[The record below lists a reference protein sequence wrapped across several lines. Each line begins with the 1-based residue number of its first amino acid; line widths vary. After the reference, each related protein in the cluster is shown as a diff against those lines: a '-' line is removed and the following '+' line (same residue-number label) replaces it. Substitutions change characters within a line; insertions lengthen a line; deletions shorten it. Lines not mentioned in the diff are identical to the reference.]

1 MSRTQSIPVGSRT
14 RPLVLVVAVL
24 LHGAA
29 RVLARLAIV
38 HAPRAEHG
46 AGARREFGVARIEGR
61 EVGVV
66 YEDGEI
72 VAVLSGTT
80 RL

>member
-1 MSRTQSIPVGSRT
+1 MSRIHSIPVGSRT

-29 RVLARLAIV
+29 RVLARLAVI
-38 HAPRAEHG
+38 HAPRTEHG
-46 AGARREFGVARIEGR
+46 AAARREFGVARLEGR

-72 VAVLSGTT
+72 VAVLRETT

>member
-1 MSRTQSIPVGSRT
+1 MSRIHSIPVGSRT
-14 RPLVLVVAVL
+14 RPFVLVVAVL

-29 RVLARLAIV
+29 RLLARLAIV
-38 HAPRAEHG
+38 HSPRVDRG
-46 AGARREFGVARIEGR
+46 ASARREFGLARIEGR